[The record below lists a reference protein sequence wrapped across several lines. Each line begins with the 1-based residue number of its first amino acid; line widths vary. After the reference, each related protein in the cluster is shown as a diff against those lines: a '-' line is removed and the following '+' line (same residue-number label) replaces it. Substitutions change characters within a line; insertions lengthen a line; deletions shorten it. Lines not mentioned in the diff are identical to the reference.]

1 MNGPAPS
8 EAGTD
13 RPGPYGYEDRA
24 EDPADRSARGGDDAR
39 MTAAGRV
46 DLRPMSLADLPRLLG
61 GGRAL
66 DWHPQYPLTETL
78 IGLEMLRSAH
88 TAAGWG
94 GRRIP
99 AWWMYEIVVAGTVA
113 GDIGFH
119 GPPPPAGSGAG
130 ELAAE
135 IAVEVGYDV
144 VPALR
149 GCGVAT
155 AACRQIVA
163 LAWADGADVVTA
175 EVEPGPYAAASAQVL
190 TATGFTPRP
199 ANRWMMRRAE
209 GRPG

>member
-1 MNGPAPS
+1 MTWQAPS
-8 EAGTD
+8 EVGTG
-13 RPGPYGYEDRA
+13 RPAPYGHEDRA
-24 EDPADRSARGGDDAR
+24 EDAADRGARGGDDAR

-46 DLRPMSLADLPRLLG
+46 DLRPMSLADLPRLQD
-61 GGRAL
+61 GGRAP

-88 TAAGWG
+88 TAAGWD

-119 GPPPPAGSGAG
+119 GPPPAGSGTG

-175 EVEPGPYAAASAQVL
+175 EVEPGPYAAASAKVL
-190 TATGFTPRP
+190 AATGFTPGP
-199 ANRWMMRRAE
+199 ANRWTMRRAQ